1 MAENTPEEP
10 QAESQ
15 QDALEQGKYES
26 IRQRLDQKSKDLR
39 QGIKEVDE
47 QRAVVFGSRKL
58 QLKQPSPVTT
68 QLNCEARDVIQ
79 LGAANRFLFGFNVH
93 LGLKRG
99 ELGDVFAVY
108 DYDPEEEKFRE
119 SEISFLQ
126 DEEFVK
132 NFTQLYKIT
141 V

>member
-39 QGIKEVDE
+39 QGIKVVDE

-58 QLKQPSPVTT
+58 QLKQPK
-68 QLNCEARDVIQ
+68 
-79 LGAANRFLFGFNVH
+79 
-93 LGLKRG
+93 LGL
-99 ELGDVFAVY
+99 L
-108 DYDPEEEKFRE
+108 
-119 SEISFLQ
+119 
-126 DEEFVK
+126 
-132 NFTQLYKIT
+132 
-141 V
+141 